1 MADALDLVANG
12 NLQVVSDNINK
23 NGDHD
28 DGVNEDQQQ
37 DASMNGMQQQ
47 EAHDTILENHGDRH
61 DKIDSALKT
70 NNIDEGVDYI
80 QGEIKEELIYT
91 EPDNNNVFEPSQLLE

>member
-1 MADALDLVANG
+1 MADALDRVANG

-28 DGVNEDQQQ
+28 DAMNEDQQQ

-47 EAHDTILENHGDRH
+47 EAHDTILENHRVRH
-61 DKIDSALKT
+61 DKIDSALK
-70 NNIDEGVDYI
+70 NNKIDEGV
-80 QGEIKEELIYT
+80 E
-91 EPDNNNVFEPSQLLE
+91 